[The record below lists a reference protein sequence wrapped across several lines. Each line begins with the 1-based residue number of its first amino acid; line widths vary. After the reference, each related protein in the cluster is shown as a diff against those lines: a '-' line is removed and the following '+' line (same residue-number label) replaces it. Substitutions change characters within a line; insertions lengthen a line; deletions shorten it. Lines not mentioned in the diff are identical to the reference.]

1 MYQLITWLLFLD
13 LPGHEP
19 RLHST
24 VSVLGQGQTKSFP
37 STIEQ
42 FLVLCFCPAPQET
55 EQLPQ
60 SLQGK
65 FLSGSTATKQEIINF
80 KNDTNYFILL
90 FAGTL
95 LCKIINFMF

>member
-1 MYQLITWLLFLD
+1 MYQLITWLLLLD

-24 VSVLGQGQTKSFP
+24 VSVLGQGQTKSVP

-65 FLSGSTATKQEIINF
+65 FLSGSTATKQEIINS

-90 FAGTL
+90 FAVTL